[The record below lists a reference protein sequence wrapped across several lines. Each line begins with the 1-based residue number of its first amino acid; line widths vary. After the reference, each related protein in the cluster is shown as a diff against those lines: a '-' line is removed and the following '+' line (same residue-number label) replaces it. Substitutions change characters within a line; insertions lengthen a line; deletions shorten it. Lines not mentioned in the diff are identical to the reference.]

1 MKVVRAELADGYVDT
16 MKPQFD
22 MLSMSEIF
30 QRFENPQEGSK
41 VLLSF
46 SVSSPPRPLGWNL
59 ETNNV
64 MFFFSLGDLSLCSRY
79 WYLLDYCWRGKGSPQ
94 FNVFISLF
102 YEWLFS

>member
-64 MFFFSLGDLSLCSRY
+64 MFFFL
-79 WYLLDYCWRGKGSPQ
+79 
-94 FNVFISLF
+94 
-102 YEWLFS
+102 